1 MNVVI
6 VDDEPAGLRALRE
19 SCAAY
24 PDLAVVA
31 EFGDPRK
38 ALESV
43 REQRPDLLF
52 LDIRMATMNGLELA
66 RSLNSKTLPIIVFV
80 TAFDEYALEAIELSA
95 IDYLLKPFDEERFA
109 TTLERVRRRYREESV
124 AEREATLLKLLGRL
138 EQSQTPQSAERR
150 RILAESGGSF
160 HMLDVAR
167 IELVEASRNYVKI
180 TVGRSTYHA
189 RSTLQQAEQALKA
202 EPIVR
207 VSRSSLVNT
216 NHLREIHKT
225 PRGDFILVLSGGTTV
240 TSSEGY
246 RDRVRRYL
254 DSLRLS
260 GGI

>member
-1 MNVVI
+1 VNVVI
-6 VDDEPAGLRALRE
+6 VDDEPAGRRALRE

-24 PDLAVVA
+24 PDLTVVA

-43 REQRPDLLF
+43 REQRPDVLF

-66 RSLNSKTLPIIVFV
+66 RSLDSKTLPIIVFV
-80 TAFDEYALEAIELSA
+80 TAFDQYALEAIELSA
-95 IDYLLKPFDEERFA
+95 IDYLLKPFDDERFA
-109 TTLERVRRRYREESV
+109 TTLERVRRRYREESA
-124 AEREATLLKLLGRL
+124 AEREATLLTLLGRL
-138 EQSQTPQSAERR
+138 EGQTPRPAERR

-167 IELVEASRNYVKI
+167 IELVEASRNYVRI
-180 TVGRSTYHA
+180 TVGRATYHA
-189 RSTLQQAEQALKA
+189 RSTLAQAEQALKA

-260 GGI
+260 SET